1 MQKSQWYR
9 IAVVAALL
17 VAIAVVLSGR
27 KGADEPSTAGA
38 GTPDPVAEA
47 VTHAGAQE
55 TQAGLPRMLDL
66 GGETCKV
73 CQQMAPILEEV
84 KREQAGKIRIEFID
98 VWKDSAAAEKYGIS
112 LIPTQIFFDAEGKE
126 FFRHEGFYGKEE
138 ILDAFRKQGIELAE
152 SKAGG

>member
-9 IAVVAALL
+9 IAVVAVLL

-27 KGADEPSTAGA
+27 KGADEQGTAGA
-38 GTPDPVAEA
+38 GAPDPAAEV

-55 TQAGLPRMLDL
+55 TQAALPRMLAL

-84 KREQAGKIRIEFID
+84 KREQAGYIRIEFID

-138 ILDAFRKQGIELAE
+138 ILDAFRKQGVELAE